1 MSATHEEKSNIVTT
15 TGKSEQRGGPQR
27 LEVRNTPTKRN
38 KVNERERERERTN
51 IPSTPRKK
59 KVKERDRNRN
69 KT

>member
-38 KVNERERERERTN
+38 KVNEREREREN
-51 IPSTPRKK
+51 KHSIYSKK
-59 KVKERDRNRN
+59 KKGQGKRQ
-69 KT
+69 KQK